1 MNEDLGVCRK
11 QLRIFVE
18 DYDEI
23 PYKVL
28 NYVGA
33 EVNYG
38 GRVTDDKDSRLIRT
52 ILENF
57 MNDKCMTTGH
67 EYSKSGIYK
76 VIEPGEKEDY
86 IEYIKTFPLNP
97 EPEAF
102 GLHENA
108 EITTNQNN
116 TATLLLNVLSM

>member
-57 MNDKCMTTGH
+57 MNDKVMTTGH
-67 EYSKSGIYK
+67 EYSKSGVYK